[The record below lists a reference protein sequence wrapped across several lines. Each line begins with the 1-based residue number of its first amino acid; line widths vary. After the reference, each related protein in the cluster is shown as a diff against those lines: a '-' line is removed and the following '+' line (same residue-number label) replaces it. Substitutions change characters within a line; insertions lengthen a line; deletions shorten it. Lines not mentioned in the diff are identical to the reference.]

1 MRLLSLIGLLAIV
14 VGIAA
19 LVFFFGGFFN
29 VSAQNEEPAPVKW
42 ALIKVRMAAV
52 DRYAT
57 DQPPS
62 GYDAQDKV
70 QAGAKAYSAR
80 GCTNC
85 HGGPGVEWQKFSEGL
100 RPDPPDLTKV
110 VKEREPRHLF
120 WVDQERHQHDR
131 HAELRSGRRARPGN
145 LVDGG
150 VPEEAARREGRR
162 LQEVGAVGAL
172 ADLADDEPHP
182 VGDRYARKRDELI
195 AEARVGL
202 DHRLDRSA
210 RPRRNPDGA
219 RRPA

>member
-1 MRLLSLIGLLAIV
+1 MRLLSLIGVLAIL

-29 VSAQNEEPAPVKW
+29 VSARNEEPAPVKW

-57 DQPPS
+57 DNPPS

-120 WVDQERHQHDR
+120 WVVKNGINMTGMPSF
-131 HAELRSGRRARPGN
+131 AEA
-145 LVDGG
+145 
-150 VPEEAARREGRR
+150 
-162 LQEVGAVGAL
+162 GAT
-172 ADLADDEPHP
+172 DDEIWS
-182 VGDRYARKRDELI
+182 I
-195 AEARVGL
+195 AAFVKKLPSGVSDADYKSWTAGVEPKQ
-202 DHRLDRSA
+202 H
-210 RPRRNPDGA
+210 
-219 RRPA
+219 